1 MHMLAQAYRGTDG
14 RKLAQAGD
22 AALGAVPPAGWGWG
36 GHAAGLLGW
45 ARRDS
50 WPRRRVHPELGWSL
64 LEPTEKSTAQGAQDF
79 SCAQPPSFPPSS
91 APLLSLP
98 AAFSCVWC
106 RSSLELLLG
115 LAVALCLVK
124 HKGVSVA
131 VMVTQSHRVHP
142 HLYIVVRELHM
153 LSRSM
158 PPAHSDQGPWVSI
171 YEGLM
176 MVV

>member
-1 MHMLAQAYRGTDG
+1 M
-14 RKLAQAGD
+14 
-22 AALGAVPPAGWGWG
+22 
-36 GHAAGLLGW
+36 
-45 ARRDS
+45 
-50 WPRRRVHPELGWSL
+50 GWSL